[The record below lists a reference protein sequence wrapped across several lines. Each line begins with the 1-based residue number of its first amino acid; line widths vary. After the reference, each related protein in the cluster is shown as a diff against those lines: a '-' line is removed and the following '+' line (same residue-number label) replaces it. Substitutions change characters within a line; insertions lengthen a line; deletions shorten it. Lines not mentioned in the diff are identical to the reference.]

1 MLYIELQQ
9 GGAAWKAYYG
19 ARNRDKATL
28 NQVVGPGSATLELTF
43 ISTVKVEAHYF
54 ILWELNFSEIS
65 QTVCAI
71 VPKAMYSSIVFLL

>member
-19 ARNRDKATL
+19 ARNGDK
-28 NQVVGPGSATLELTF
+28 ATLELTF

-71 VPKAMYSSIVFLL
+71 VPKAMYSSIAFLL